1 LRWRVCVG
9 VRQGVQFGADLRQF
23 LAELLRLKR
32 PHIRIV
38 AVDGAHLIA
47 DRLQAQSLPVIALC
61 SRMAGQRGENALQ
74 MHIRQPDRC
83 GVGAGGLVHGARAAA
98 YGRADAS
105 RRSGESM
112 TPVAPR
118 RRSWWHTASAV
129 V

>member
-47 DRLQAQSLPVIALC
+47 DRLQAQSLPVIALR
-61 SRMAGQRGENALQ
+61 SRLAGQRGENALKIPLRRVRWTMRSQ
-74 MHIRQPDRC
+74 I
-83 GVGAGGLVHGARAAA
+83 AAA
-98 YGRADAS
+98 L
-105 RRSGESM
+105 
-112 TPVAPR
+112 V
-118 RRSWWHTASAV
+118 AV